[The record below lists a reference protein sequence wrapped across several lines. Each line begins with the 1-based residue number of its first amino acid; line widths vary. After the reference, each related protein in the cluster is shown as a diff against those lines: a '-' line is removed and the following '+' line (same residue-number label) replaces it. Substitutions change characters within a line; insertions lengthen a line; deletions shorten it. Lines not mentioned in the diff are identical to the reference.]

1 MVTAA
6 SHAAG
11 RTHTRSRG
19 GCVDGTRPLV
29 APWSAGSQFNLWG
42 AARQCVP
49 PSMGIVLSLRGWR
62 PVEGPGDPPSK
73 GLSSTLAK
81 HTHILFVYYVC
92 LVSSERAWADGLV
105 AVYYSNCTPLSRT
118 LLFR

>member
-1 MVTAA
+1 MLR
-6 SHAAG
+6 AG
-11 RTHTRSRG
+11 PIPGPEG
-19 GCVDGTRPLV
+19 GCVDGTHLLV
-29 APWSAGSQFNLWG
+29 APWSAGSQFNPGG

-81 HTHILFVYYVC
+81 HTHTHTHTHTLYMFTIDFLRMTYAFIGLFI
-92 LVSSERAWADGLV
+92 
-105 AVYYSNCTPLSRT
+105 
-118 LLFR
+118 